1 MVENRCRVRVL
12 IPLAL
17 GLAILLGSFL
27 FSIRRHKEAAIEAEL
42 ASTLRAVPHAF
53 QNELQSDADTMSA
66 VLRALALNEQVRSA
80 FRSRDRAQLLALVT
94 PVFDQLRAEHHI
106 THFYFS
112 DSLRVNLLRVHQ
124 PHVHGDTVD
133 RHTTLTAESTREIS
147 HGLEFGPLGTLALRV
162 VMPWYD
168 QEGLIGYVELS
179 EEITHIIPR
188 VCEACDAE
196 LFVTVDKQHLYEESW
211 KTRQELLGVGGDWDQ
226 FPECV
231 VFAQTLEEIPRSV
244 SDYLPRRQHE
254 HGVAWVSA
262 ATADGQRYRGAFLPL
277 RDARG
282 VAIGDLIAMRNV
294 TKELAAANAAAL
306 LSSVTWLAVGGI
318 LLAFFY
324 VFLGRV
330 ERRLV
335 EVNQRLEVLATTD
348 ELTGLMNRRAIV
360 ARLEEELTRSRREG
374 TPLSLIMMDLD
385 NFKQVN
391 DERGH
396 TVGDAVLKECCRRLT
411 AATRPYDQLGRMGGD
426 EFLLL
431 LPGAKQD
438 AALAVAERMRSAI
451 GNESFPRGAGPPF
464 RLTASLGVTEAV
476 DAPSTETILTVAD
489 NRLYGAKALGGDR
502 ACGLPCS

>member
-1 MVENRCRVRVL
+1 MAENRCRVRVL
-12 IPLAL
+12 VPLAL
-17 GLAILLGSFL
+17 GLAILLGSSL
-27 FSIRRHKEAAIEAEL
+27 LSIRRQNKAAVEAEL
-42 ASTLRAVPHAF
+42 ASALRAVPHAF
-53 QNELQSDADTMSA
+53 ENQLKNDADTMSA
-66 VLRALALNEQVRSA
+66 ALRALSLNEQVRAA

-94 PVFDQLRAEHHI
+94 PVFDRLRSEHHV

-112 DSLRVNLLRVHQ
+112 DSLRVNLLRVHR
-124 PHVHGDTVD
+124 PDRYGDTID
-133 RHTTLTAESTREIS
+133 RHTTLTAERTGDIP

-179 EEITHIIPR
+179 EEITHIIPE
-188 VCEACDAE
+188 VCEACAAE
-196 LFVTVDKQHLYEESW
+196 LFVTIDKEYLDEESW
-211 KTRQELLGVGGDWDQ
+211 KTRQEFLGVRGDWDQ
-226 FPECV
+226 FQECV

-244 SDYLPRRQHE
+244 SDCFPQRQHE

-262 ATADGQRYRGAFLPL
+262 TMEDGQSYRGGFLPL

-282 VAIGDLIAMRNV
+282 VAVGDLIAMRNV
-294 TKELAAANAAAL
+294 TQKLAAANAAAL
-306 LSSVTWLAVGGI
+306 LSSVVWLAVGGA
-318 LLAFFY
+318 LLAVFY

-330 ERRLV
+330 ERRLA

-348 ELTGLMNRRAIV
+348 ELTGLMNRRAIL

-374 TPLSLIMMDLD
+374 TLLSLVMMDLD
-385 NFKQVN
+385 NFKQIN

-396 TVGDAVLKECCRRLT
+396 TAGDAVLRECCRRLT

-431 LPGAKQD
+431 LPGENQN

-451 GNESFPRGAGPPF
+451 GNEPFPAGAGPPF
-464 RLTASLGVTEAV
+464 RPTASLGVTEAV

-489 NRLYGAKALGGDR
+489 NRLYEAKALGGDR